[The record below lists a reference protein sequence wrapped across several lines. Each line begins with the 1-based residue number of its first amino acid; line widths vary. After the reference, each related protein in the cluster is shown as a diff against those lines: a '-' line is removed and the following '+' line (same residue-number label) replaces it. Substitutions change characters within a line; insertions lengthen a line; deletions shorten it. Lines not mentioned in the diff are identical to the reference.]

1 MRVDNLLANMGYGSR
16 KEVKVLLKK
25 GSVNVNGEIVKDAKL
40 HIDPNKNTIEVNGE
54 EVVYQKFIYIMMNK
68 PKGVISA
75 TEDISERTVIDLLDP
90 AFAVY
95 NPFPVGRLDKDTTG
109 LMLLTNDGK
118 FAHSITSPK
127 KKKNN
132 VIAHYSALCKPN
144 YFNISTMTEP
154 KSTAPF
160 EEFVLDVKVCGVDG
174 RTGKTAV
181 LLLFMERYSEIVF
194 HSMYTQLRSSCT
206 AALAII
212 ISSII

>member
-90 AFAVY
+90 SFAVY

-127 KKKNN
+127 KKVEKTYLVQTNEPITD
-132 VIAHYSALCKPN
+132 VDVVALEK
-144 YFNISTMTEP
+144 
-154 KSTAPF
+154 
-160 EEFVLDVKVCGVDG
+160 GV
-174 RTGKTAV
+174 
-181 LLLFMERYSEIVF
+181 E
-194 HSMYTQLRSSCT
+194 
-206 AALAII
+206 
-212 ISSII
+212 